1 MENFPEKVEHPVKQ
15 LHDLKNL
22 RQQKS
27 ELWNERAI
35 QITIA
40 ESITA
45 YLSTVDNAHTLRAK
59 RNDLI
64 QFQDCLENNGVL
76 SLGDLGKL
84 IGHELIALIEGF
96 LDVRLLEGERKKTTI
111 QRQKGTLRSWLIYL
125 NEQFPELITTVPA
138 LRASRH
144 KVVYSKGKTR
154 SLSLE
159 EWFRLKNE
167 IENIWRDSKRL
178 PGKKVK
184 RTQWKQQKRLLAL
197 CYTGLL
203 LGGRRISEILSL
215 RWEDI
220 DFMGNQVSINPLKM
234 KEDETTYFLP
244 LNEQLRQV
252 LLQFKAEMQEE
263 PLESD
268 LVFDLSQQ
276 AVDQSLRRYGRQ
288 AEVGAV
294 SFHVIRT
301 SFITWSI
308 ERGDSMSEILNST
321 LHKTSQMIR
330 YYDRSDTLKTS
341 SILKFTAV

>member
-1 MENFPEKVEHPVKQ
+1 
-15 LHDLKNL
+15 
-22 RQQKS
+22 
-27 ELWNERAI
+27 
-35 QITIA
+35 
-40 ESITA
+40 
-45 YLSTVDNAHTLRAK
+45 
-59 RNDLI
+59 
-64 QFQDCLENNGVL
+64 
-76 SLGDLGKL
+76 
-84 IGHELIALIEGF
+84 
-96 LDVRLLEGERKKTTI
+96 
-111 QRQKGTLRSWLIYL
+111 
-125 NEQFPELITTVPA
+125 
-138 LRASRH
+138 
-144 KVVYSKGKTR
+144 
-154 SLSLE
+154 
-159 EWFRLKNE
+159 
-167 IENIWRDSKRL
+167 
-178 PGKKVK
+178 
-184 RTQWKQQKRLLAL
+184 
-197 CYTGLL
+197 
-203 LGGRRISEILSL
+203 
-215 RWEDI
+215 
-220 DFMGNQVSINPLKM
+220 MGNQVSINPLKM